1 VYAIIPTKKIE
12 TTNSV
17 FFGTKM
23 SSQDWSS
30 VVLRN
35 PNATIKTS
43 QTSLAKPAASGRV
56 SDAVHAARKV
66 ENSET
71 MKLKMLSTK
80 SRSELAQARTAK
92 GFTQKQLDQRCQFP
106 VNTTNSW
113 ESGKSCPTG
122 PQINILHRILG
133 IKLERD

>member
-1 VYAIIPTKKIE
+1 M
-12 TTNSV
+12 NSS
-17 FFGTKM
+17 FAGTKM
-23 SSQDWSS
+23 STQDWSS

-43 QTSLAKPAASGRV
+43 QASLAKSTGRV
-56 SDAVHAARKV
+56 SEAVHAARKI

-71 MKLKMLSTK
+71 MKLKTLSTK
-80 SRSELAQARTAK
+80 ARSELAQARTAK

-106 VNTTNSW
+106 ANTTNSW
-113 ESGKSCPTG
+113 ESGKTCPTG